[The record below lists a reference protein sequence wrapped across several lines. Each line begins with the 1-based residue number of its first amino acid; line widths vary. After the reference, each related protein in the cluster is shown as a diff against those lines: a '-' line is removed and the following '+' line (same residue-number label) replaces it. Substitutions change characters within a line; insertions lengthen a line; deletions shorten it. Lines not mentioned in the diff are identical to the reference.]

1 MKKRLLLF
9 IGLASI
15 LTLTGCAKWIDRG
28 ESITAVGS
36 SALQPLVET
45 ASEEYQSQN
54 PGRFIN
60 VQGGGSGTGLSQV
73 QSGAVDIGNSDLFAE
88 EKKGI
93 KAEDLI
99 DHKVAVVGITPI
111 VNKNVGVKDIS
122 MENLKKIF
130 LGEVTN
136 WKELGGKDQKI
147 VILNRAAGSG
157 TRATFEKWVLGDKT
171 AIRAQEQDSS
181 D

>member
-1 MKKRLLLF
+1 
-9 IGLASI
+9 
-15 LTLTGCAKWIDRG
+15 
-28 ESITAVGS
+28 
-36 SALQPLVET
+36 
-45 ASEEYQSQN
+45 
-54 PGRFIN
+54 
-60 VQGGGSGTGLSQV
+60 
-73 QSGAVDIGNSDLFAE
+73 
-88 EKKGI
+88 
-93 KAEDLI
+93 
-99 DHKVAVVGITPI
+99 
-111 VNKNVGVKDIS
+111 

-181 D
+181 GMVRSMFLIHQERLVIPHFHMLLMK